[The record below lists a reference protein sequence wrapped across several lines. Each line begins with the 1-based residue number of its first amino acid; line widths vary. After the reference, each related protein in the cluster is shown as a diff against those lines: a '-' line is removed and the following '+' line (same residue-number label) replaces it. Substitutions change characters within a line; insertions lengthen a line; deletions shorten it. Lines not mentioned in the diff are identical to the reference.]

1 LIVESAP
8 PLTVR
13 VGAHLRD
20 ALSLSVLSALDGGPL
35 IEFLRRQRWFGSKG
49 LAAATARFRTVIPLF
64 SEPIDAAI
72 ARVDIMVGQATIAT
86 YQLTLTVRRGVAN
99 HAGVL
104 AVVDSGAGPG
114 ILVDAVHDA
123 EFRARLV
130 RALRDR
136 ERFEGQGTRWIAEPC
151 DESLPD
157 PETPSR
163 LLQGEQSNSSMV
175 YGESAV
181 LKIYR
186 RLTAGPNPEA
196 EVAEFLA
203 ARAFANVPALLGLFR
218 LVDADGS
225 ETVAGIA
232 QQFVAA
238 IGDGW
243 SYARR
248 RIRDLVILRHEQT
261 AGWAAF
267 LDDCRR
273 LGEITGALHRA
284 LCSDASNPDFSP
296 QPVGADDLA
305 RWREGLRR
313 QVDTSITLLDAS
325 LRSGALAREG
335 KSEARVVLT
344 EARALLDRATAF
356 LTGLGPGAGAQ
367 IRHHGD
373 YHLGQV
379 LRKTD
384 GDYVILDFE
393 GEPARPLAERRQ
405 RHSPLRDVAGML
417 RSFAYAAT
425 VTVKEDAPTNADV
438 RPFRAQA
445 DALATEMQRAFRRGY
460 FRAAPPAPVLP
471 ASSEIT
477 EGLLTIFE
485 IEKAFYELAYELNNR
500 PSWVDIPLAGIREL
514 LSRAVL
520 DPPRLAQ

>member
-1 LIVESAP
+1 
-8 PLTVR
+8 
-13 VGAHLRD
+13 
-20 ALSLSVLSALDGGPL
+20 
-35 IEFLRRQRWFGSKG
+35 
-49 LAAATARFRTVIPLF
+49 
-64 SEPIDAAI
+64 
-72 ARVDIMVGQATIAT
+72 
-86 YQLTLTVRRGVAN
+86 
-99 HAGVL
+99 
-104 AVVDSGAGPG
+104 
-114 ILVDAVHDA
+114 
-123 EFRARLV
+123 V

-151 DESLPD
+151 ERIAPRSRD
-157 PETPSR
+157 PFPPPR
-163 LLQGEQSNSSMV
+163 GRAEQHLHGLRRV
-175 YGESAV
+175 GGAQD
-181 LKIYR
+181 YR

-261 AGWAAF
+261 PGWAAF

-356 LTGLGPGAGAQ
+356 LTGLGPG
-367 IRHHGD
+367 
-373 YHLGQV
+373 
-379 LRKTD
+379 
-384 GDYVILDFE
+384 
-393 GEPARPLAERRQ
+393 RR
-405 RHSPLRDVAGML
+405 RADSP
-417 RSFAYAAT
+417 
-425 VTVKEDAPTNADV
+425 P
-438 RPFRAQA
+438 
-445 DALATEMQRAFRRGY
+445 RRL
-460 FRAAPPAPVLP
+460 PP
-471 ASSEIT
+471 
-477 EGLLTIFE
+477 
-485 IEKAFYELAYELNNR
+485 R
-500 PSWVDIPLAGIREL
+500 PS
-514 LSRAVL
+514 
-520 DPPRLAQ
+520 PPENGR